1 MCVMVDFIVEF
12 ERLMSCDF
20 NVFLLNS
27 CTHHVCCNVELG
39 QISLVLVCGY
49 GRLAFVSCWNDSG
62 GGWEALSLK
71 FKTKV
76 V

>member
-27 CTHHVCCNVELG
+27 CTHHVCCYVELG
-39 QISLVLVCGY
+39 QISLVLVVCGY
-49 GRLAFVSCWNDSG
+49 GLND
-62 GGWEALSLK
+62 
-71 FKTKV
+71 
-76 V
+76 